1 MPAFLRL
8 AWKKRSRLTAKRE
21 RWGYFFTLPII
32 LGLLF
37 FFFRPMVESLR
48 ISFGDIRIDGGY
60 TIPFN
65 GLENYQWILTVDDQY
80 IRLLVDSSMSMFINV
95 PIILVI
101 SFFVAMLLKSP
112 FRGRTLFRC
121 IFFLPVILSSG
132 VMGSMQMDDII
143 SSMLTVGTS
152 QDVTGEVLSKSQQMI
167 SNLLLG
173 ANLSPQIAEYILY
186 AINNIISIMNVSGI
200 QILIFLAALQSISP
214 SLYEASAIEGA
225 TAWENFWK
233 ITLPM
238 VSPQVLVVAVY
249 TIIDSFVSTTNPIM
263 EYIKAAAF
271 DKSQWGESAA
281 MAWLYFLIVIAVL
294 GVFYLLVKRLI
305 FHYEK

>member
-112 FRGRTLFRC
+112 FRGEPCSAVSFSCR
-121 IFFLPVILSSG
+121 SSSRRG
-132 VMGSMQMDDII
+132 
-143 SSMLTVGTS
+143 
-152 QDVTGEVLSKSQQMI
+152 
-167 SNLLLG
+167 
-173 ANLSPQIAEYILY
+173 
-186 AINNIISIMNVSGI
+186 
-200 QILIFLAALQSISP
+200 
-214 SLYEASAIEGA
+214 
-225 TAWENFWK
+225 
-233 ITLPM
+233 
-238 VSPQVLVVAVY
+238 
-249 TIIDSFVSTTNPIM
+249 
-263 EYIKAAAF
+263 
-271 DKSQWGESAA
+271 
-281 MAWLYFLIVIAVL
+281 
-294 GVFYLLVKRLI
+294 
-305 FHYEK
+305 

>member
-263 EYIKAAAF
+263 EYIK
-271 DKSQWGESAA
+271 G
-281 MAWLYFLIVIAVL
+281 
-294 GVFYLLVKRLI
+294 GRL
-305 FHYEK
+305 

>member
-1 MPAFLRL
+1 MPAFFRL

-21 RWGYFFTLPII
+21 RWGYFFTLPVI

-37 FFFRPMVESLR
+37 FFLRPMVESLR

-200 QILIFLAALQSISP
+200 Q
-214 SLYEASAIEGA
+214 
-225 TAWENFWK
+225 N
-233 ITLPM
+233 
-238 VSPQVLVVAVY
+238 
-249 TIIDSFVSTTNPIM
+249 
-263 EYIKAAAF
+263 
-271 DKSQWGESAA
+271 
-281 MAWLYFLIVIAVL
+281 
-294 GVFYLLVKRLI
+294 
-305 FHYEK
+305 

>member
-1 MPAFLRL
+1 
-8 AWKKRSRLTAKRE
+8 
-21 RWGYFFTLPII
+21 
-32 LGLLF
+32 
-37 FFFRPMVESLR
+37 
-48 ISFGDIRIDGGY
+48 
-60 TIPFN
+60 
-65 GLENYQWILTVDDQY
+65 
-80 IRLLVDSSMSMFINV
+80 
-95 PIILVI
+95 
-101 SFFVAMLLKSP
+101 
-112 FRGRTLFRC
+112 
-121 IFFLPVILSSG
+121 
-132 VMGSMQMDDII
+132 MGSMQMDDII

-263 EYIKAAAF
+263 EYIKAAA
-271 DKSQWGESAA
+271 
-281 MAWLYFLIVIAVL
+281 L
-294 GVFYLLVKRLI
+294 
-305 FHYEK
+305 